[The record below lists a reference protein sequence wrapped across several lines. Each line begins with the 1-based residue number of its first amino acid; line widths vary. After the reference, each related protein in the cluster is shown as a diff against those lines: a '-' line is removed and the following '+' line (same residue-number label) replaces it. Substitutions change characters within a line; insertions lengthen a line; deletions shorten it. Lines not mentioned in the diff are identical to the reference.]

1 MAESLSTRPRRLPS
15 TRRRLVASI
24 LAALLVVLTVAGTV
38 AVVVV
43 RDRLIERVDR
53 DLESSVAS
61 IRAFTTPEQLRA
73 LGQRPNPGANSQ
85 AIMVLDATGA
95 TVLLIPAGTPTH
107 PTPPP
112 DLSDFGVADLV
123 ARAGKPFSRHAQGSS
138 VTYRVLV
145 SKFGDNGDVLV
156 LAAPTTDQQET
167 IRQLATIQL
176 VAAVAALVVIGSLV
190 WLFSRV
196 GIKPIEDMIGV
207 ASAIGRGDLAARVDT
222 DPNSTEVARLAAALN
237 AMLNQLEVAFAG
249 KDASEARLRRFA
261 ADASHE
267 LRTPLT
273 TIQGW
278 ADLYASGGA
287 SSPEMLSKAMDR
299 ISRETQRMSAL
310 VEDLLLLARLDQQRP
325 LDHQPVDLRA
335 VLADCVEDLRTIQ
348 PRRPVT
354 VDLPPGPVVIQGDE
368 ARLRQVVA
376 NLLTNIRVHTDPDV
390 PAHITLG
397 IEGARAKLV
406 IADDGPGLAE
416 QDAARAFDRF
426 YRSEHSRARSS
437 GGTGLGLAIVRSVI
451 EAHGGK
457 ITLASTPGE
466 GAAFT
471 ILLPCYQA
479 IAAGRDTSPGGAV
492 SP

>member
-1 MAESLSTRPRRLPS
+1 MVSTRPRRLPS

-24 LAALLVVLTVAGTV
+24 LAALLVVLTVAGTF
-38 AVVVV
+38 AVIVV
-43 RDRLIERVDR
+43 RDRLIARVDR
-53 DLESSVAS
+53 DLESTAAS
-61 IRAFTTPEQLRA
+61 IRAFTTPEQLRT

-85 AIMVLDATGA
+85 ATMILDATGA
-95 TVLLIPAGTPTH
+95 TVLLIPAGTPTR

-112 DLSDFGVADLV
+112 DLANFSVADLV
-123 ARAGKPFSRHAQGSS
+123 ARAGEPFARHAAQGSS

-145 SKFGDNGDVLV
+145 SKFGNNGDVLV
-156 LAAPTTDQQET
+156 LAAPITDQQET

-207 ASAIGRGDLAARVDT
+207 ATAIGGGDLGARIGPDA
-222 DPNSTEVARLAAALN
+222 NSTEVARLAEALN
-237 AMLNQLEVAFAG
+237 AMLNQLQAAFAG
-249 KDASEARLRRFA
+249 KEASEARLRRFA

-287 SSPEMLSKAMDR
+287 NSPEMLSKAMDR
-299 ISRETQRMSAL
+299 IGRETQRMSAL

-325 LDHQPVDLRA
+325 LDHAPLDLRA
-335 VLADCVEDLRTIQ
+335 VVADCVEDLRTIQ
-348 PRRPVT
+348 PGRPVT
-354 VDLPPGPVVIQGDE
+354 FELPPEPVVVHGDE

-390 PAHITLG
+390 AAHITLC
-397 IEGARAKLV
+397 IDGAGAKLV
-406 IADDGPGLAE
+406 IADDGPGLTE
-416 QDAARAFDRF
+416 QDATRAFDRF
-426 YRSEHSRARSS
+426 YRSEDSRARSS
-437 GGTGLGLAIVRSVI
+437 GGTGLGLAIVHSVV
-451 EAHGGK
+451 EAHDGT
-457 ITLASTPGE
+457 ITLASAPGE
-466 GAAFT
+466 GVSFT
-471 ILLPCYQA
+471 IWLPVEQGTGDGHD
-479 IAAGRDTSPGGAV
+479 AATRVPG
-492 SP
+492 SS